1 MAKPSSHYFLNDET
15 LEDDIKEFSFSFRGA
30 VYKFTSNSGVF
41 SPGHVDDASALLMR
55 EMPEINSGKFLDLG
69 CGYGAIG
76 ISLAGA
82 AARNAGVENDTR
94 VTNLFELTMADVNE
108 RALDLAKLNA
118 AKNGIE
124 AEFILSDCFDNIDGS
139 FDAIS
144 LNPPIHAGKEVI
156 FKMYEQSFEHLNEG
170 GALYI
175 VIQEKHGAPSTI
187 KKLKEV
193 FGNCTTLYKKKG
205 YYVLE
210 SKR

>member
-1 MAKPSSHYFLNDET
+1 MSKPNSHYFVNDET
-15 LEDDIKEFSFSFRGA
+15 LEDDIKEFNYSFKGKL
-30 VYKFTSNSGVF
+30 YKFVSNSGVF

-55 EMPEINSGKFLDLG
+55 EMPSISSGSFLDLG

-82 AARNAGVENDTR
+82 ANDSKSFR
-94 VTNLFELTMADVNE
+94 LTMSDVNE
-108 RALDLAKLNA
+108 RALDLARLNA
-118 AKNGIE
+118 SKNGIE
-124 AEFILSDCFDNIDGS
+124 ADFILSDCFDAIENC
-139 FDAIS
+139 FDVIS

-156 FKMYEQSFEHLNEG
+156 FKMYEQAFEHLNKG

-193 FGNCTTLYKKKG
+193 FGDCNTLYKKKG

-210 SKR
+210 AVKN